1 MLGDELA
8 NNRHYNQPKMIKFFR
23 KIRQHLLSENKVSK
37 YFVYAIGEIVL
48 VVLGILIALALNNWN
63 EKRKEKLTEIQLYKE
78 IRDDLHFSLIDL
90 ESDLEGHRLRSRRT
104 ITLRDHLKQKL
115 PLTDSIPVYMRS
127 IDDDWQ
133 FFPRTSGFDA
143 LKSIGFATLSNDSLR
158 EDITNLFQLG
168 FERVVGMGRDK
179 APVRNFQFLI
189 PFMDKYLKLSD
200 STIFRRTRE
209 NDSIMYYVREI
220 SNYEQLLNDELILVK
235 LQEGIIIRQFKI
247 WNYMEVIERTK
258 RLMGEIKTEIDQLEH

>member
-1 MLGDELA
+1 
-8 NNRHYNQPKMIKFFR
+8 MIKFFR
-23 KIRQHLLSENKVSK
+23 NIRKHLLTENKVSK
-37 YFVYAIGEIVL
+37 YIVYAIGEIIL
-48 VVLGILIALALNNWN
+48 VVIGILIALALNNWN

-90 ESDLEGHRLRSRRT
+90 ERDLEGHRLHNRRT
-104 ITLRDHLKQKL
+104 IALRDHLKQKL
-115 PLTDSIPVYMRS
+115 PLTDSIPRYLRN
-127 IDDDWQ
+127 IDNDWQ

-158 EDITNLFQLG
+158 ENITNLFQLG
-168 FERVVGMGRDK
+168 FERIVGMGRDR

-220 SNYEQLLNDELILVK
+220 SNYEQLLNDELLLVK
-235 LQEGIIIRQFKI
+235 LQKGISIRRFKI
-247 WNYMEVIERTK
+247 WNYIAVIERTK
-258 RLMGEIKTEIDQLEH
+258 RLIIEIETEIDQLEH